1 MLLDIPAFG
10 PWGSILAPM
19 STRAIRGAIQVD
31 EDSVAAIRQGVVE
44 LLQEVMRANDL
55 LPADVISVILTATPD
70 LTADFPAAAAREIGF
85 GAVPLLCAA
94 EINVPGALPR
104 VIRVMLHC
112 ETSKTAAEVSHIYL
126 KGAQALRRD
135 LAQ

>member
-1 MLLDIPAFG
+1 ML
-10 PWGSILAPM
+10 M
-19 STRAIRGAIQVD
+19 SVRAIRGAIQIEENSVD
-31 EDSVAAIRQGVVE
+31 SIHAGVRE
-44 LLQEVMRANDL
+44 LLGAVLEANDL
-55 LPADVISVILTATPD
+55 VPEEVISVILTSTPD

-94 EINVPGALPR
+94 EINVPGALPL

-112 ETSKTAAEVSHIYL
+112 NTEKAADEVLHIYL
-126 KGAQALRRD
+126 NGAVALRRD